1 MRTALVVV
9 DMLNDFVDGVL
20 ANTAAKAIVEPIATA
35 LELARS
41 RGEWRVIYAND
52 AHHLTDVELR
62 AFPPHAMAGTR
73 GAAVIDELQPQPGD
87 LVLDKRFYSAFT
99 ETDLDK
105 ILQAHDIGRLVLVGQ
120 HTDCCVRHTSY
131 DAFAKGYELV
141 VCSDAT
147 TVFESPTDEPIGI
160 RQQRA
165 LDYLRYYYGA
175 RVENSRVVG

>member
-20 ANTAAKAIVEPIATA
+20 SNPAAKEIIEPIAQA
-35 LELARS
+35 LERARS
-41 RGEWRVIYAND
+41 NDDWRVIYAND
-52 AHHLTDVELR
+52 AHRLTDVELR

-73 GAAVIDELQPQPGD
+73 GAAVIDELRPEPDD
-87 LVLDKRFYSAFT
+87 LVLEKHFYSAFT
-99 ETDLDK
+99 ETDLDE
-105 ILQAHDIGRLVLVGQ
+105 ILHAHHVGRLVLVGQ

-147 TVFESPTDEPIGI
+147 TVLESPADEPIDI

-165 LDYLRYYYGA
+165 LDYLRQYYGA
-175 RVENSRVVG
+175 RVETSCLVE